1 MDDLRRAKELLK
13 ADGCTCALVLG
24 DYEKTSNRN
33 GIAPLLELLGDGVD
47 KAGSSVADKIV
58 GKAAALLYALMGV
71 KRVYAE
77 VLSEAGREILFAYEI
92 EAEYDTLT
100 DRILNRKGDGPC
112 PMEKAV
118 ENCSDPAAAKEILT
132 ATLERLRK
140 G

>member
-1 MDDLRRAKELLK
+1 MDDLLRAKELLK

-24 DYEKTSNRN
+24 GYEKSSSRS
-33 GIAPLLELLGDGVD
+33 GIAPLLELLEDGVD

-77 VLSEAGREILFAYEI
+77 VLSEAGRAVLNSHGISV
-92 EAEYDTLT
+92 EYSTRT

-118 ENCSDPAAAKEILT
+118 ENCSDPLEAKKLLT
-132 ATLERLRK
+132 ETLERLRK
-140 G
+140 R